1 MAIQTQIVSG
11 TQIHKV
17 GSSYR
22 TFYVHRICRAS
33 ILKQEILYSIP
44 MNWMRTEII

>member
-1 MAIQTQIVSG
+1 MGEQNKIVSG

-22 TFYVHRICRAS
+22 TFYTRILRAS
-33 ILKQEILYSIP
+33 ILKQGNPLFYTNELDE
-44 MNWMRTEII
+44 NEII